1 MKKIAALLVTTLVF
15 SGCSLLEPKNQMEQS
30 DTQPTAVDSNA
41 GMMEKTTPV
50 MLEETV
56 VTATDFAYDVKEIKA
71 KQGDSL
77 VIAFTNSEGTH
88 DFVIDELGV
97 NSGVLSAGETMNM
110 TIPTDKP
117 GTYEFYCSVGQHREM
132 GMKGVL
138 IIE

>member
-1 MKKIAALLVTTLVF
+1 MKKIATLLLTTLVF
-15 SGCSLLEPKNQMEQS
+15 AGCSLLEPKNDVEQS
-30 DTQPTAVDSNA
+30 ENQPAAVDTNA
-41 GMMEKTTPV
+41 GTMEENTPV
-50 MLEETV
+50 MQEQTV
-56 VTATDFAYDVKEIKA
+56 ITATDFAYDVKEIKA

-77 VIAFTNSEGTH
+77 VVAFTNSEGTH

-97 NSGVLSAGETMNM
+97 NSGVLNAGETMNM

-117 GTYEFYCSVGQHREM
+117 GTYEFYCSVGQHRQM